1 MLPGRSGERW
11 EESKTMSNEPP
22 PAGEGKPEVP
32 YEAFAALDLRAARV
46 IAAEKHPQADKLLV
60 LRIDLGELGERQIV
74 AGIAGHYDP
83 TGLAGKSIVVV
94 ANLKPIRL
102 RGVES
107 RGMLLAVAEGERVVL
122 LTAMSDVPAGARIS

>member
-1 MLPGRSGERW
+1 
-11 EESKTMSNEPP
+11 MSNEPP
-22 PAGEGKPEVP
+22 HEGEGKPEIP

-46 IAAEKHPQADKLLV
+46 IVAERHPQADKLLV
-60 LRIDLGELGERQIV
+60 LRIDLGALGERQIV

-83 TGLAGKSIVVV
+83 AELAGKSIVVV

-107 RGMLLAVAEGERVVL
+107 RGMLLAVADGERVVL
-122 LTAMSDVPAGARIS
+122 LTAMSDVPAGARVS